1 MKENNFQSSIE
12 AIISGKYTNSDIKE
26 VKLKLSE
33 LQKNI
38 SLLKHIMDKEANIF
52 KKNKE
57 KQKNEI
63 KLLNTQIKDIKNIL
77 KNIN

>member
-1 MKENNFQSSIE
+1 M
-12 AIISGKYTNSDIKE
+12 
-26 VKLKLSE
+26 KLKLSE

>member
-63 KLLNTQIKDIKNIL
+63 KLLNAQIKDIKNIL

>member
-1 MKENNFQSSIE
+1 MEENNFQSSIE

-57 KQKNEI
+57 KQKNKI

>member
-63 KLLNTQIKDIKNIL
+63 KLLNTLIKDIKNIL

>member
-12 AIISGKYTNSDIKE
+12 AIISGKYANSDIKE

-33 LQKNI
+33 LQKNV

-57 KQKNEI
+57 KRKNEI
-63 KLLNTQIKDIKNIL
+63 KLLNMQIKDIKNIL

>member
-1 MKENNFQSSIE
+1 
-12 AIISGKYTNSDIKE
+12 
-26 VKLKLSE
+26 
-33 LQKNI
+33 
-38 SLLKHIMDKEANIF
+38 MDKEANIF